1 MDTKAFEKDVRKI
14 RDKCRDAIDDQSD
27 GTCRQMMNQL
37 QKLEDEA
44 QVGKSKGTL
53 HARLKDM
60 RRTAE
65 QLVDCDGMSY
75 SDADTIRDWVED
87 ALRKTR

>member
-1 MDTKAFEKDVRKI
+1 MDTKAFEKEVRRMRIQFKDAVD
-14 RDKCRDAIDDQSD
+14 DKSD
-27 GTCRQMMNQL
+27 GAYQQMLNQL

-44 QVGKSKGTL
+44 QVGKSAGSL

-65 QLVDCDGMSY
+65 KLLDSEAISHG
-75 SDADTIRDWVED
+75 DADTIHDWIED
-87 ALRKTR
+87 ALRKMR